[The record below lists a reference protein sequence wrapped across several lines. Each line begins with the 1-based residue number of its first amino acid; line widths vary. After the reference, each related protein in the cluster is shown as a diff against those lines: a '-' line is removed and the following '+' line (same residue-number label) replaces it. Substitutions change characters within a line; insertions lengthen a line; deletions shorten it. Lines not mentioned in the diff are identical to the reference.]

1 MKSSGT
7 IFFFILMT
15 LSLGAVDSFSQQG
28 SMPNDRANS
37 GRPAG
42 PPQDIRA
49 NMLRRLGLTSDQVAL
64 LRKMN
69 AERLPKTESAQL
81 RLRQANR
88 SLDEAIYGDSFS
100 QELYESRL
108 REVQEAQAE
117 VTRLRFEGE
126 LAIRKVLTS
135 EQLLRFRAMRE
146 RFEQLRP
153 QPGPVRPMPGPGMR
167 GPMRGDVP
175 KRPLPPEPPDERN

>member
-15 LSLGAVDSFSQQG
+15 LSFGAVHSFSQQG
-28 SMPNDRANS
+28 NMPNDRPNI
-37 GRPAG
+37 GRQAG

-49 NMLRRLGLTSDQVAL
+49 NMLRRLGLTSEQVVS

-69 AERLPKTESAQL
+69 AERLPKTETAQL

-88 SLDEAIYGDSFS
+88 SLDEAIYADSFS
-100 QELYESRL
+100 QELYETRL
-108 REVQEAQAE
+108 REVQNAQAE

-135 EQLLRFRAMRE
+135 EQLTRFKEMRE

-153 QPGPVRPMPGPGMR
+153 QPGPMRPMPGPGMR
-167 GPMRGDVP
+167 GPMRGDGP
-175 KRPLPPEPPDERN
+175 KRQPPPEPPDERN